1 MSTSKKLFATAMA
14 LAALAAA
21 AAVSGAGPAVAAT
34 MKPLLVSIADEP
46 FTVATDANAGVND
59 PLNCQT
65 MPLPAGDLV
74 VVNVNAAF
82 SGPVD
87 AYLTIPATMLMV
99 PHGGGE
105 PVVAHTVRY
114 VRLEGVRQNLPTNEG
129 KALRFEGLLR
139 IADGAPTV
147 PDVLYRTAEDP
158 VQLCAEDAVTGVGA
172 GGPVVISGHLLR

>member
-1 MSTSKKLFATAMA
+1 MSTARKLFAIAGA
-14 LAALAAA
+14 LVAITIAAA
-21 AAVSGAGPAVAAT
+21 ASGAGPAVAAT

-46 FTVATDANAGVND
+46 FTVAIDANAGVND
-59 PLNCQT
+59 PLNCQPV
-65 MPLPAGDLV
+65 PLPAGDLV
-74 VVNVNAAF
+74 VVNINAAF

-87 AYLTIPATMLMV
+87 AYLTIPATMTMV

-114 VRLEGVRQNLPTNEG
+114 VRLEGVRQNLPSNDG

-147 PDVLYRTAEDP
+147 PDVLYRSAEDP
-158 VQLCAEDAVTGVGA
+158 VQLCAEDAVTGAGA
-172 GGPVVISGHLLR
+172 GGPVVISGQLLR